1 MRIISIEGPDFS
13 GKSTLASALVGK
25 LREGG
30 KQVEHMVLPSRM
42 ITGIFT
48 ELLRNSKDKI
58 DPRVYALVYA
68 ADHLHHHLSIKDM
81 KADVAVLERGVVS
94 FFVYQHLILGVD
106 RKWMDEI
113 NRFNGTV
120 PDLTIVVKVPVDE
133 LIERS
138 RKRAGLKD
146 AFEKE
151 KFIREVA
158 EAFYNLP
165 DWLVKKYNVKYLEH
179 DLDTDRLAGKIVK
192 LL

>member
-1 MRIISIEGPDFS
+1 M
-13 GKSTLASALVGK
+13 ASALVGK

-81 KADVAVLERGVVS
+81 KADVVVLERGVVS